1 MHEQSAIS
9 SFRPTD
15 AWYTDWPYDV
25 WTKVGVQASISGPS
39 AATAVQ
45 DFVDPLT
52 HVPDA
57 GVPGGA
63 RLYVRGGY
71 TAEVTPPADGEAWQV
86 VLASAGEDGLG
97 SVQDAAD
104 DLVAALRRASG
115 EVRITWGELPATRAG
130 TAP

>member
-1 MHEQSAIS
+1 MHERSEIS

-15 AWYTDWPYDV
+15 AWHMDWPYDV
-25 WTKVGVQASISGPS
+25 WTKVGVRASISGPG

-45 DFVDPLT
+45 DFVESLE
-52 HVPDA
+52 HEPDSD
-57 GVPGGA
+57 VPGGA
-63 RLYVRGGY
+63 RLYYRGGY
-71 TAEVTPPADGEAWQV
+71 TAEVTAPDDGEAWQI

-115 EVRITWGELPATRAG
+115 EVRLAWSELPATRAG